1 MQRKFHVILSDELG
15 DEFSIELIASN
26 MQAAC
31 EMVKADYPE
40 SSIASIRE
48 LKPYNREY

>member
-1 MQRKFHVILSDELG
+1 MEKKYHVILSDELG
-15 DEFSIELIASN
+15 DEFSVELLAHN

-31 EMVKADYPE
+31 DMIKAEYPE